1 METLT
6 LITQIAAAITAITS
20 ALIVIAKP
28 IRNKLMG
35 IDDIREG
42 QKCTLRAA
50 MLRTYYKHCETRTIR
65 QYEKENF
72 IFMYKAYK
80 RLGGNSFID
89 DIHKEVSSWHVVS

>member
-50 MLRTYYKHCETRTIR
+50 IR
-65 QYEKENF
+65 KC
-72 IFMYKAYK
+72 MK
-80 RLGGNSFID
+80 
-89 DIHKEVSSWHVVS
+89 SSLLSTPNCLKICKQ